1 MRMDDARKQEVLEVI
16 AAYSRAV
23 RGNDKAALDVLIA
36 YPLAAIV
43 DGSGIRMIDN
53 LNAMQAET
61 RARTG
66 WHDTKDENYE
76 VVFASADKAHV
87 ILRPATRVRANG
99 SAIATISAF
108 YALTRRS
115 SGWKI
120 FVISA
125 VIEPA

>member
-1 MRMDDARKQEVLEVI
+1 MVDHACTAPATDLEPESMTIRGLPRNNDA
-16 AAYSRAV
+16 A
-23 RGNDKAALDVLIA
+23 
-36 YPLAAIV
+36 
-43 DGSGIRMIDN
+43 IRMIDN